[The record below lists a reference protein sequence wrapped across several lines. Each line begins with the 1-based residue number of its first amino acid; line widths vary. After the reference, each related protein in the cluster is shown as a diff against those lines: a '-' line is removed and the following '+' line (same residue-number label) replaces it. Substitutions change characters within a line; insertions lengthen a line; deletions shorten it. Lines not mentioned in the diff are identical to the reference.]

1 MLTAT
6 ANAISPKTMANMATA
21 KAVFIVVTASGKV
34 AVNVDAAWETDE
46 TSKEKLWEMVTSVNK
61 LACATWRLLLTQTLK
76 NLLARGDFF

>member
-34 AVNVDAAWETDE
+34 AVNVDAAWMTDE
-46 TSKEKLWEMVTSVNK
+46 TSNEKLWEMVTSVNK
-61 LACATWRLLLTQTLK
+61 LAYATWRLLLT
-76 NLLARGDFF
+76 